1 MCDSCVWKKSC
12 FVLLQILLFKTVFIL
27 LKVVYCLVLEAMRNM
42 LLIGTKNC
50 KTLLVGVQKRD
61 FALDYRDLGR
71 GFVSVSP

>member
-1 MCDSCVWKKSC
+1 MCMEKKAA
-12 FVLLQILLFKTVFIL
+12 FVLLQILLFKTVFTL
-27 LKVVYCLVLEAMRNM
+27 LKLVYRLVLEAMRNM

-61 FALDYRDLGR
+61 FALDYRYLGR